1 MYLPFLSW
9 KMGGQLMGDKDRP
22 SFEFGTIN
30 NTLWFSGYSGQEER
44 KPPPDAPRERDFVR
58 SLLDAS
64 LVAVPLALGYFAGIA
79 YLDAYLSAFS
89 ISIHEVDAPLATIV
103 AHSYTVFTHVDF
115 LWKLALV
122 LLGLFGGA
130 IALRKVQ
137 RRQFLSE
144 SFPSNFLVA
153 GALLLA
159 SLIVFMAIKSSAE
172 GTARTAAQRVWHE
185 ANAIVIPRRSLA
197 LHESRLSVQQRL
209 RLTRCLDQAAI
220 KHVLA
225 TPERSFALCV
235 IAKEG
240 FLLSHA
246 VASDRYLPIRRLS
259 PCMDGAWRDMPF
271 CHRKP
276 GG

>member
-1 MYLPFLSW
+1 
-9 KMGGQLMGDKDRP
+9 MGDRERP
-22 SFEFGTIN
+22 SFEFGTTN
-30 NTLWFSGYSGQEER
+30 NLLWLSGS
-44 KPPPDAPRERDFVR
+44 PSERDVTPGSPKDRDLAR
-58 SLLDAS
+58 SLLDAC

-89 ISIHEVDAPLATIV
+89 ISIHEVNAPLATIV
-103 AHSYTVFTHVDF
+103 AHSYTVFTHAGF
-115 LWKLALV
+115 LWWLALI
-122 LLGLFGGA
+122 LLVLFGGA
-130 IALRKVQ
+130 IVLWQVRQ
-137 RRQFLSE
+137 RQLVSS
-144 SFPSNFLVA
+144 SFPMHFLVA
-153 GALLLA
+153 GAILIA
-159 SLIVFMAIKSSAE
+159 SLSVFIAIKTSAE
-172 GTARTAAQRVWHE
+172 ETARTAAQLVWHE
-185 ANAIVIPRRSLA
+185 ANAIVIPRSSLA

-209 RLTRCLDQAAI
+209 RLTRCLDQATI

-259 PCMDGAWRDMPF
+259 PCTDGAWRDMPF
-271 CHRKP
+271 CHRKS